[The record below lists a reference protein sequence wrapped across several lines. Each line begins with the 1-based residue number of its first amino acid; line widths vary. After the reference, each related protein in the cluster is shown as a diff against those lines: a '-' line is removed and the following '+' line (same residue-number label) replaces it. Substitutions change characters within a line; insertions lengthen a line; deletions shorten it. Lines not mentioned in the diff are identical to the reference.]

1 MYNIGKSLL
10 THITVFPLDCKMYFV
25 LEIKQRNTKR
35 ILPLAITLDVQ
46 RLIISTY
53 AEEKFLEK
61 CIQTI
66 GIEYDNA
73 LDVLISH
80 QYFRVQFH
88 IYNVYIRLIE
98 IYFAIFV
105 YLFSIE
111 IICLPQVLRLVR
123 VTRILRVFKLV
134 RHFAGLQSLFST
146 LVAACKELGLLIMLV
161 GVTVLTFSSLIYF
174 AEKDDQDWSF
184 MEAFW
189 WGLLTITTVGYGK
202 FCGTREPE
210 FNL

>member
-1 MYNIGKSLL
+1 M
-10 THITVFPLDCKMYFV
+10 
-25 LEIKQRNTKR
+25 
-35 ILPLAITLDVQ
+35 
-46 RLIISTY
+46 
-53 AEEKFLEK
+53 
-61 CIQTI
+61 
-66 GIEYDNA
+66 
-73 LDVLISH
+73 
-80 QYFRVQFH
+80 
-88 IYNVYIRLIE
+88 
-98 IYFAIFV
+98 
-105 YLFSIE
+105 
-111 IICLPQVLRLVR
+111 LRLVR

-202 FCGTREPE
+202 FVTKICNTISLNKLIRHITYFITRST
-210 FNL
+210 FTLLILRHSHSYVRHW

>member
-1 MYNIGKSLL
+1 M
-10 THITVFPLDCKMYFV
+10 
-25 LEIKQRNTKR
+25 
-35 ILPLAITLDVQ
+35 
-46 RLIISTY
+46 
-53 AEEKFLEK
+53 
-61 CIQTI
+61 
-66 GIEYDNA
+66 
-73 LDVLISH
+73 
-80 QYFRVQFH
+80 
-88 IYNVYIRLIE
+88 
-98 IYFAIFV
+98 
-105 YLFSIE
+105 
-111 IICLPQVLRLVR
+111 LRLVR

-202 FCGTREPE
+202 FVWTREPE
-210 FNL
+210 FTGTLNNKHITYFITRSTFTLLILRHSHSYVRNWKIHRRNMCPDGRIYYNVASSNYG

>member
-1 MYNIGKSLL
+1 M
-10 THITVFPLDCKMYFV
+10 
-25 LEIKQRNTKR
+25 
-35 ILPLAITLDVQ
+35 
-46 RLIISTY
+46 
-53 AEEKFLEK
+53 
-61 CIQTI
+61 
-66 GIEYDNA
+66 
-73 LDVLISH
+73 
-80 QYFRVQFH
+80 
-88 IYNVYIRLIE
+88 
-98 IYFAIFV
+98 
-105 YLFSIE
+105 
-111 IICLPQVLRLVR
+111 LRLVR

-202 FCGTREPE
+202 FVTKICYTISPTNSLPFVIKHIRYFITTSTFTLRHSHSYVRHWKIHRRNMCPDGRIYY
-210 FNL
+210 NVASSNYG